1 MGAKARGLAIANTVI
16 DMKTE
21 LERMRE
27 QVANV
32 E

>member
-1 MGAKARGLAIANTVI
+1 MGAKTRDLGTSSTVI
-16 DMKTE
+16 EIKTE